1 VSGNRE
7 VGRIRFIIKE
17 EEARFSYAP
26 MHSVAGV
33 GIPRKRTNKG
43 EIYEKT
49 SFTSIGSNRT
59 GWFRQNKL
67 TLRFQSGSEESG
79 SGSVTPH
86 TGTAITAI
94 RDITGIIPV
103 AIITITVGTLITEH
117 TITMGRRTTGS
128 IVTIVTIIITA
139 TKADGLV

>member
-1 VSGNRE
+1 
-7 VGRIRFIIKE
+7 
-17 EEARFSYAP
+17 

-67 TLRFQSGSEESG
+67 TLRFQSG